1 MSDNK
6 LKKYKRK
13 KKKEETRMN
22 LGNLVAPPAAYAKQK
37 TYISRATTEHWA
49 TAVLIGEG
57 F

>member
-1 MSDNK
+1 
-6 LKKYKRK
+6 
-13 KKKEETRMN
+13 MN